1 MFIYEFRCSNYA
13 TQHVEFVYVVAKN
26 AEAAYNK
33 ITLSYKDYEKMMT
46 GKISKLGR
54 DWDVLESQNH

>member
-1 MFIYEFRCSNYA
+1 MFLYEFRCSCGT

-26 AEAAYNK
+26 VDTAYSR
-33 ITLSYKDYEKMMT
+33 IPVAYKDYEKMMT

-54 DWDVLESQNH
+54 DWDVLESQSN

>member
-1 MFIYEFRCSNYA
+1 MFLYEFRCSCYT

-26 AEAAYNK
+26 VDTAYNR
-33 ITLSYKDYEKMMT
+33 IPVAYKAYEKMMT

-54 DWDVLESQNH
+54 DWDVLESQSN